1 MTQATAAEAQSVAMF
16 FYGFLSLFNGLKPT
30 PSAYPAFIRWGIWCS
45 PTYYAMSAVTV
56 RGLVDLG
63 DEFTEA
69 ATKAIGFRE
78 AVSYGAI
85 PPPYTYLLFA
95 IFIFGFKVASVI
107 SLNRL
112 KQAK

>member
-1 MTQATAAEAQSVAMF
+1 
-16 FYGFLSLFNGLKPT
+16 
-30 PSAYPAFIRWGIWCS
+30 
-45 PTYYAMSAVTV
+45 MSAVTV